1 MIVFDVRK
9 YWVQSLERTTAI
21 QVMAITIK
29 RWDKLGSMLARQRQ
43 R

>member
-9 YWVQSLERTTAI
+9 CWVQSLERTTAV
-21 QVMAITIK
+21 QVVDPTIK
-29 RWDKLGSMLARQRQ
+29 RWDKPSMLAPQRQ

>member
-9 YWVQSLERTTAI
+9 YWVQSLERSTAI
-21 QVMAITIK
+21 QVMDLIIK
-29 RWDKLGSMLARQRQ
+29 RWDKPSMLAPQRQ